1 MSLDME
7 DGLNVAEE
15 SFGESDT
22 IESELEA
29 IKARVREMEEEAEKI
44 RQITTETDKQL
55 MASPPQAGAVVHP
68 SLEEKMEA
76 DTRSIYVGNVDYGCT
91 AEELEQHFHG
101 CGAIVRV
108 TIQCNKFDGHPKGF
122 AYVEFAEK
130 DSVGLAMTLDESLF
144 KGRNL
149 KIMPKRTN
157 RPGVSTTNRFPRG
170 ARRPRPRGYGGYR
183 PRRRPRVNRYYAPY

>member
-1 MSLDME
+1 MDIEDSLN
-7 DGLNVAEE
+7 GAEE
-15 SFGESDT
+15 SFGET
-22 IESELEA
+22 EQGIENELEA

-55 MASPPQAGAVVHP
+55 MASPPQAAAAHP

-76 DTRSIYVGNVDYGCT
+76 DTRSIYVGNVDYACT

-130 DSVGLAMTLDESLF
+130 DSVGLSMTLDESLF

-157 RPGVSTTNRFPRG
+157 RPGLSTTNRFPRG
-170 ARRPRPRGYGGYR
+170 SRRPRGRGGYGGYR
-183 PRRRPRVNRYYAPY
+183 PRRRPRVSRYYAPY